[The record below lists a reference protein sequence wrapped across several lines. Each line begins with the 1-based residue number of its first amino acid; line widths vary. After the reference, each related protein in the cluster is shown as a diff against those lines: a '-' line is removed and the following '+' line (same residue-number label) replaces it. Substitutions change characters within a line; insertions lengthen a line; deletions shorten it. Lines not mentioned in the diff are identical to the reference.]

1 MHLTMRGATSM
12 SMKIEDNLQVNSSF
26 RASIKEL
33 RPVWSH
39 KSDSPDIPVADNQDS
54 TDLEALASLQD
65 KVASLQQELLDLVG
79 EHDHL
84 RYVICVN
91 IENDYMLK
99 MGYLEVKAF
108 ELQLTFSRMRRE
120 ISMIQTCINRGEP
133 VQLTVIQERLD
144 SEFASFQAKLRE
156 QLNQLDSA
164 LGRAKADC
172 LSEEEMK
179 ELKQLYRQLVKAWHP
194 DMNPNLGPEYAQ
206 LFERAV
212 QAYRNGDLVTMR
224 ILAVIQGGQD
234 PEVNREATDSL
245 SYWQTKFEETKD
257 LIANYRERMVAIR
270 QSYPYLYLEI
280 LEDDERLRE
289 RQEEYEELIQQY
301 EANIVSYRQRLDAL
315 HKMARQGGGILE

>member
-1 MHLTMRGATSM
+1 MHLPMRGATSM
-12 SMKIEDNLQVNSSF
+12 SKKIEDNLQAISSF

-33 RPVWSH
+33 RPVWHH
-39 KSDSPDIPVADNQDS
+39 KSDSPDIPIAANQES
-54 TDLEALASLQD
+54 TDWETLASLQE

-120 ISMIQTCINRGEP
+120 ISMIQACINRGEP
-133 VQLTVIQERLD
+133 VQPTVIQERLEA
-144 SEFASFQAKLRE
+144 EFASFQAKLTE
-156 QLNQLDSA
+156 QLNQLDRA

-179 ELKQLYRQLVKAWHP
+179 ERKQLYRQLVKAWHP

-212 QAYRNGDLVTMR
+212 QAYRSGDLVTIR

-234 PEVNREATDSL
+234 PEVNREESDSL

-257 LIANYRERMVAIR
+257 LIANYRERMATIR

-280 LEDDERLRE
+280 LEDDQRLRE

-301 EANIVSYRQRLDAL
+301 ETNIVSYRQRLDAL
-315 HKMARQGGGILE
+315 YVMARQGGGTVE

>member
-1 MHLTMRGATSM
+1 MAKKR
-12 SMKIEDNLQVNSSF
+12 EENLQAIPTF
-26 RASIKEL
+26 RAFIKGL
-33 RPVWSH
+33 RPVSQN
-39 KSDSPDIPVADNQDS
+39 KSDSPDIPITDKQES
-54 TDLEALASLQD
+54 EDLEALASLQD

-120 ISMIQTCINRGEP
+120 ISMIQACINRGEA
-133 VQLTVIQERLD
+133 VQLAVIQERLK
-144 SEFASFQAKLRE
+144 SEFASFQAKLTN
-156 QLNQLDSA
+156 QLNQLDRA
-164 LGRAKADC
+164 LGRGQADC

-194 DMNPNLGPEYAQ
+194 DMNSNLGPEYAQ

-212 QAYRNGDLVTMR
+212 QAYRSGDLVTMR

-234 PEVNREATDSL
+234 PEVNREETDSL
-245 SYWQTKFEETKD
+245 SYWQTKFEETND
-257 LIANYRERMVAIR
+257 LIANYRERMATIR

-280 LEDDERLRE
+280 LEDDQRLRE

-315 HKMARQGGGILE
+315 YVMARQGGGIVE

>member
-1 MHLTMRGATSM
+1 M
-12 SMKIEDNLQVNSSF
+12 SKKIEDNLQANSSF

-33 RPVWSH
+33 RPVWPH
-39 KSDSPDIPVADNQDS
+39 KSDSTDIPIADRQES

-108 ELQLTFSRMRRE
+108 ELQLAFSRMRRE
-120 ISMIQTCINRGEP
+120 ISMIQACINRGEP
-133 VQLTVIQERLD
+133 VQPTVIQERLEA
-144 SEFASFQAKLRE
+144 EFASFQAKLTE
-156 QLNQLDSA
+156 QLNQLDRA
-164 LGRAKADC
+164 LGSAKADC

-224 ILAVIQGGQD
+224 ILAVIQGG
-234 PEVNREATDSL
+234 
-245 SYWQTKFEETKD
+245 
-257 LIANYRERMVAIR
+257 
-270 QSYPYLYLEI
+270 
-280 LEDDERLRE
+280 
-289 RQEEYEELIQQY
+289 
-301 EANIVSYRQRLDAL
+301 
-315 HKMARQGGGILE
+315 

>member
-1 MHLTMRGATSM
+1 MAKKR
-12 SMKIEDNLQVNSSF
+12 EENLQATPSF
-26 RASIKEL
+26 RASIKGL
-33 RPVWSH
+33 RPASQN
-39 KSDSPDIPVADNQDS
+39 KSDSPDIPIDDNQESRDFG
-54 TDLEALASLQD
+54 ALASLQD

-84 RYVICVN
+84 LYVICLN

-120 ISMIQTCINRGEP
+120 ISMIQACINRGEP
-133 VQLTVIQERLD
+133 VQPTVIQERLEA
-144 SEFASFQAKLRE
+144 EFASFQAKLTE
-156 QLNQLDSA
+156 QLNQLDRA
-164 LGRAKADC
+164 LGRAKAES
-172 LSEEEMK
+172 LSEEEAK

-234 PEVNREATDSL
+234 PEVNREETDSL
-245 SYWQTKFEETKD
+245 SYWQTKLEETED
-257 LIANYRERMVAIR
+257 LIANYRERMATIR

-315 HKMARQGGGILE
+315 YVMARQGGGIVE

>member
-1 MHLTMRGATSM
+1 M
-12 SMKIEDNLQVNSSF
+12 SKKIEDNLQASSSF
-26 RASIKEL
+26 RASIKEF

-39 KSDSPDIPVADNQDS
+39 KSESPDIQIADKQES
-54 TDLEALASLQD
+54 IDLKALASLQD

-120 ISMIQTCINRGEP
+120 ISMIQACINRGEP
-133 VQLTVIQERLD
+133 VQPTVIQERLEA
-144 SEFASFQAKLRE
+144 EFASFQAKLTE
-156 QLNQLDSA
+156 QLNQLDRA
-164 LGRAKADC
+164 LGRAKAES
-172 LSEEEMK
+172 LSEEESK

-206 LFERAV
+206 RFERAV

-234 PEVNREATDSL
+234 PEVNREESDSL
-245 SYWQTKFEETKD
+245 SYWQTKLEETED
-257 LIANYRERMVAIR
+257 LIANYRERMAAIR

-280 LEDDERLRE
+280 LEDDQRLRE

-301 EANIVSYRQRLDAL
+301 EANIVRYRQRLDAL
-315 HKMARQGGGILE
+315 YVMSRQGGGIVE

>member
-1 MHLTMRGATSM
+1 MAKKM
-12 SMKIEDNLQVNSSF
+12 EDNLQVNSSF
-26 RASIKEL
+26 RASIKGL
-33 RPVWSH
+33 RPVSQNN
-39 KSDSPDIPVADNQDS
+39 SDSPDIPIADNQES
-54 TDLEALASLQD
+54 TDREALASLQE

-120 ISMIQTCINRGEP
+120 ISMIQACINRGEP
-133 VQLTVIQERLD
+133 VQPTVIQERLEA
-144 SEFASFQAKLRE
+144 EFASFHAKLTE
-156 QLNQLDSA
+156 QLNQLDRA
-164 LGRAKADC
+164 LGRAKAES
-172 LSEEEMK
+172 LSEEEAK

-234 PEVNREATDSL
+234 PEVNREESDSL

-257 LIANYRERMVAIR
+257 LIANYRERMAAIR

-301 EANIVSYRQRLDAL
+301 EANIVRYRQRLDAL
-315 HKMARQGGGILE
+315 YVMARQGGGILE

>member
-1 MHLTMRGATSM
+1 MAKKREESLQATP
-12 SMKIEDNLQVNSSF
+12 SF
-26 RASIKEL
+26 RASIKGL
-33 RPVWSH
+33 RPVSQN
-39 KSDSPDIPVADNQDS
+39 KSDSPDIPITDKQES
-54 TDLEALASLQD
+54 EDLEALASLQD

-120 ISMIQTCINRGEP
+120 ISLIQACINRGEP

-144 SEFASFQAKLRE
+144 SEFAAFQAKLTN
-156 QLNQLDSA
+156 QLNQLDRA
-164 LGRAKADC
+164 LGSAKADC

-194 DMNPNLGPEYAQ
+194 DMNPNLGSEYAQ

-212 QAYRNGDLVTMR
+212 QAYRSGDLVTMR

-234 PEVNREATDSL
+234 PEVNREETDSL
-245 SYWQTKFEETKD
+245 SYWHSKFEETND
-257 LIANYRERMVAIR
+257 LIANYWERIATIR

-280 LEDDERLRE
+280 LEDDKRLRE
-289 RQEEYEELIQQY
+289 RQEEYEELIEQY

-315 HKMARQGGGILE
+315 YKTARQGGGIIE

>member
-1 MHLTMRGATSM
+1 MAK
-12 SMKIEDNLQVNSSF
+12 KIEDKLQPNPSF
-26 RASIKEL
+26 RATIKEL
-33 RPVWSH
+33 RPASQDS
-39 KSDSPDIPVADNQDS
+39 SDSPDIQIADNQEA

-84 RYVICVN
+84 RYVICLN

-120 ISMIQTCINRGEP
+120 ISLIQACINRGEP
-133 VQLTVIQERLD
+133 VQPTVVQERLEA
-144 SEFASFQAKLRE
+144 EFASFQAKLTE
-156 QLNQLDSA
+156 QLNQLDRA
-164 LGRAKADC
+164 LGRAKAES
-172 LSEEEMK
+172 LSEEEAK

-234 PEVNREATDSL
+234 PEVNREESDSL

-257 LIANYRERMVAIR
+257 LIANYQERIASIR
-270 QSYPYLYLEI
+270 QSYPYLYIEI
-280 LEDDERLRE
+280 LEDDERLLE
-289 RQEEYEELIQQY
+289 RRQEYEELIQQY
-301 EANIVSYRQRLDAL
+301 EANIVSYRQRLDSL
-315 HKMARQGGGILE
+315 YKMARQGGGRDE

>member
-1 MHLTMRGATSM
+1 MRLTMRGVTSM
-12 SMKIEDNLQVNSSF
+12 AKKMEENLQANPSF

-39 KSDSPDIPVADNQDS
+39 KSDSPDIPVADNQET

-91 IENDYMLK
+91 IENDYMIK

-120 ISMIQTCINRGEP
+120 ISMIQACINRGEP
-133 VQLTVIQERLD
+133 VQPTVIQERLEA
-144 SEFASFQAKLRE
+144 EFASFQAKLTE
-156 QLNQLDSA
+156 QLNQLDRA
-164 LGRAKADC
+164 LGRAKAES
-172 LSEEEMK
+172 LSEEESK

-206 LFERAV
+206 RFERAV

-234 PEVNREATDSL
+234 PEVNREESDSL
-245 SYWQTKFEETKD
+245 SYWQTKLEETED
-257 LIANYRERMVAIR
+257 LIANYRERMATIR

-301 EANIVSYRQRLDAL
+301 EANIVRYRQRLDAL
-315 HKMARQGGGILE
+315 YVMSRQGGGIVE

>member
-1 MHLTMRGATSM
+1 MAKR
-12 SMKIEDNLQVNSSF
+12 IEDNLQVNSSF

-39 KSDSPDIPVADNQDS
+39 KSDSPDIPISDNQES

-84 RYVICVN
+84 LYVICLN
-91 IENDYMLK
+91 IENDYMVKL
-99 MGYLEVKAF
+99 GYLEVKAF

-120 ISMIQTCINRGEP
+120 ISMIQACINRGEA
-133 VQLTVIQERLD
+133 VQLAVIQERLEL
-144 SEFASFQAKLRE
+144 EFASFQAKLTN
-156 QLNQLDSA
+156 QLNQLDRA
-164 LGRAKADC
+164 LGRAQVDY
-172 LSEEEMK
+172 LSEEEVK

-234 PEVNREATDSL
+234 PEANCEDADSL
-245 SYWQTKFEETKD
+245 SYWQTKLEETED
-257 LIANYRERMVAIR
+257 LIANYRERMATIR

-280 LEDDERLRE
+280 LEDDERLRQ
-289 RQEEYEELIQQY
+289 RQEEYEELIEQY

-315 HKMARQGGGILE
+315 YKMARQGGGIIE

>member
-1 MHLTMRGATSM
+1 MAKKR
-12 SMKIEDNLQVNSSF
+12 EENLQATPSF
-26 RASIKEL
+26 KASIKGL
-33 RPVWSH
+33 RPVSQN
-39 KSDSPDIPVADNQDS
+39 KSDSPDIPIADLQES
-54 TDLEALASLQD
+54 TDLGTLVSLQD
-65 KVASLQQELLDLVG
+65 KVASLQQELLDLV
-79 EHDHL
+79 EDHDHL
-84 RYVICVN
+84 LYVICVN

-120 ISMIQTCINRGEP
+120 ISMIQACINRGEP
-133 VQLTVIQERLD
+133 VQPTVIQERLEA
-144 SEFASFQAKLRE
+144 EFASFQAKLTD

-172 LSEEEMK
+172 LSEDEAK

-234 PEVNREATDSL
+234 PEVNREESDSL
-245 SYWQTKFEETKD
+245 SYWQTKLEETED
-257 LIANYRERMVAIR
+257 LIANYRERMATIR

-301 EANIVSYRQRLDAL
+301 EANIVGYRQRLDAL
-315 HKMARQGGGILE
+315 YKMAHQGGSILE

>member
-1 MHLTMRGATSM
+1 MAKKM
-12 SMKIEDNLQVNSSF
+12 EDNLQVNSSF
-26 RASIKEL
+26 RASIKGL
-33 RPVWSH
+33 RPVSQN
-39 KSDSPDIPVADNQDS
+39 KSDSPDITIADKQES
-54 TDLEALASLQD
+54 EDLEALASLQD

-84 RYVICVN
+84 LYVICLN

-120 ISMIQTCINRGEP
+120 ISMIQACINRGEAI
-133 VQLTVIQERLD
+133 QLAVIQERLK
-144 SEFASFQAKLRE
+144 SEFASFQAKLTN

-164 LGRAKADC
+164 LGRGQADC
-172 LSEEEMK
+172 LSEEEVK

-234 PEVNREATDSL
+234 PEVNREETDSL
-245 SYWQTKFEETKD
+245 SYWQIKFEETND
-257 LIANYRERMVAIR
+257 LIANYRERMAAIR

-280 LEDDERLRE
+280 LEDDQRLRE

-315 HKMARQGGGILE
+315 YVMARQGGGILE

>member
-1 MHLTMRGATSM
+1 MAKKM
-12 SMKIEDNLQVNSSF
+12 EDNLQVNSSF
-26 RASIKEL
+26 RASIKGL
-33 RPVWSH
+33 RPVSQNN
-39 KSDSPDIPVADNQDS
+39 SDSPDIPIADNQES
-54 TDLEALASLQD
+54 TDREALASLQE

-120 ISMIQTCINRGEP
+120 ISMIQACINRGEA
-133 VQLTVIQERLD
+133 VQPAVIQERLEL
-144 SEFASFQAKLRE
+144 EFASFQAKLTN
-156 QLNQLDSA
+156 QLNQLDRA
-164 LGRAKADC
+164 LGRGQADC

-194 DMNPNLGPEYAQ
+194 DMNPNLGLEYAQ

-234 PEVNREATDSL
+234 PEVNREESDSL
-245 SYWQTKFEETKD
+245 SYWQTKLGETED
-257 LIANYRERMVAIR
+257 LIANYRERMATIR

-315 HKMARQGGGILE
+315 YVMVRQGGGNVE

>member
-1 MHLTMRGATSM
+1 MTK
-12 SMKIEDNLQVNSSF
+12 KIEDNRQANSSF

-33 RPVWSH
+33 RPVWPH
-39 KSDSPDIPVADNQDS
+39 KSDTPDIPIADKQES
-54 TDLEALASLQD
+54 EDLEALASLQD

-79 EHDHL
+79 EHDYL
-84 RYVICVN
+84 RYVICLN

-120 ISMIQTCINRGEP
+120 ISMIQACINRGEP
-133 VQLTVIQERLD
+133 VQPTVIQERLEA
-144 SEFASFQAKLRE
+144 EFASFQAKLTE
-156 QLNQLDSA
+156 QLNQLDRA
-164 LGRAKADC
+164 LGRAKAES
-172 LSEEEMK
+172 LSEEEAK

-234 PEVNREATDSL
+234 PEVNREKTDSL
-245 SYWQTKFEETKD
+245 SYWQTKLEETED
-257 LIANYRERMVAIR
+257 LIANYRERMATIR

-280 LEDDERLRE
+280 LEDDERLRD

-301 EANIVSYRQRLDAL
+301 EANIVSYRQRLDAFYV
-315 HKMARQGGGILE
+315 MARQGGGIVE

>member
-1 MHLTMRGATSM
+1 MAKKM
-12 SMKIEDNLQVNSSF
+12 EENLQANPSF

-39 KSDSPDIPVADNQDS
+39 KSDSPDIPVADNQET

-91 IENDYMLK
+91 IENDYMIK

-120 ISMIQTCINRGEP
+120 ISMIQACINRGEP
-133 VQLTVIQERLD
+133 VQPTVIQERLEA
-144 SEFASFQAKLRE
+144 EFASFQAKLTE
-156 QLNQLDSA
+156 QLNQLDRA
-164 LGRAKADC
+164 LGRAKAES
-172 LSEEEMK
+172 LSEEESK

-206 LFERAV
+206 RFERAV

-234 PEVNREATDSL
+234 PEVNREESDSL
-245 SYWQTKFEETKD
+245 SYWQTKLEETED
-257 LIANYRERMVAIR
+257 LIANYRERMATIR

-301 EANIVSYRQRLDAL
+301 EANIVRYRQRLDAL
-315 HKMARQGGGILE
+315 YVMSRQGGGIVE

>member
-1 MHLTMRGATSM
+1 M
-12 SMKIEDNLQVNSSF
+12 SKKIEDNLQANSSF
-26 RASIKEL
+26 RDSIKEL
-33 RPVWSH
+33 RPVWPH
-39 KSDSPDIPVADNQDS
+39 KLDSPDIPIADNQES

-91 IENDYMLK
+91 IENDYMIK

-120 ISMIQTCINRGEP
+120 ISMIQAYINRGEA
-133 VQLTVIQERLD
+133 VQLAVIQERLK
-144 SEFASFQAKLRE
+144 SEFASFQAKLTK
-156 QLNQLDSA
+156 QLNQLDRA
-164 LGRAKADC
+164 LGSAKADC
-172 LSEEEMK
+172 LSEEEVK

-194 DMNPNLGPEYAQ
+194 DMNPNLGPEYTQ

-234 PEVNREATDSL
+234 PEANREAIDSL

-257 LIANYRERMVAIR
+257 LIANYRERMATIR

-280 LEDDERLRE
+280 LEDNDRLRE

-315 HKMARQGGGILE
+315 YVMARQGGGILE

>member
-1 MHLTMRGATSM
+1 MAKKR
-12 SMKIEDNLQVNSSF
+12 EENLQATPSF
-26 RASIKEL
+26 RASIKGL
-33 RPVWSH
+33 RPVSQN
-39 KSDSPDIPVADNQDS
+39 KSDSPDIPIADKQES
-54 TDLEALASLQD
+54 RDLGALASLQD
-65 KVASLQQELLDLVG
+65 MVASLQQELLDLVG

-84 RYVICVN
+84 LYVICLN
-91 IENDYMLK
+91 IENDYMVKL
-99 MGYLEVKAF
+99 GYLEVKAF

-120 ISMIQTCINRGEP
+120 ISMIQACINRGEA
-133 VQLTVIQERLD
+133 VQLAVIQERLEL
-144 SEFASFQAKLRE
+144 EFASFQAKLTN
-156 QLNQLDSA
+156 QLNQLDRA
-164 LGRAKADC
+164 LGRAQVDY
-172 LSEEEMK
+172 LSEEEVK

-234 PEVNREATDSL
+234 PEVNREETDSL
-245 SYWQTKFEETKD
+245 SYWQTKLEETED
-257 LIANYRERMVAIR
+257 LIANYRERMATIR

-289 RQEEYEELIQQY
+289 RQEEYEELIEQY

-315 HKMARQGGGILE
+315 YVMVRQGGGMVD

>member
-1 MHLTMRGATSM
+1 M
-12 SMKIEDNLQVNSSF
+12 SKKIEDNLQASSSF
-26 RASIKEL
+26 RASIKEF

-39 KSDSPDIPVADNQDS
+39 KSESPDIQIADKQES
-54 TDLEALASLQD
+54 IDLKALASLQD

-120 ISMIQTCINRGEP
+120 ISMIQACINRGEP
-133 VQLTVIQERLD
+133 VQPTVIQERLEA
-144 SEFASFQAKLRE
+144 EFASFQAKLTE
-156 QLNQLDSA
+156 QLNQLDRA

-172 LSEEEMK
+172 LSEEEVK

-234 PEVNREATDSL
+234 PEVNREETDSL
-245 SYWQTKFEETKD
+245 SYWQTKLEETED
-257 LIANYRERMVAIR
+257 LIANYRERIVTIR
-270 QSYPYLYLEI
+270 QSYPYLYIEI

-301 EANIVSYRQRLDAL
+301 EANIVSYGQRLDAL
-315 HKMARQGGGILE
+315 YVMVRQGGGIIE

>member
-1 MHLTMRGATSM
+1 MAKKR
-12 SMKIEDNLQVNSSF
+12 EENLQATPSF
-26 RASIKEL
+26 RASIKGL
-33 RPVWSH
+33 RPVSQN
-39 KSDSPDIPVADNQDS
+39 KSDSPDIPIADKQES
-54 TDLEALASLQD
+54 RDLEALASLQD

-84 RYVICVN
+84 RYVICLN

-120 ISMIQTCINRGEP
+120 INMIQACINRGEP
-133 VQLTVIQERLD
+133 VQPTVIQERLD
-144 SEFASFQAKLRE
+144 SEFASFQAKLTN
-156 QLNQLDSA
+156 QLNQLDRA
-164 LGRAKADC
+164 LGRTQADC
-172 LSEEEMK
+172 LSEDEVK

-234 PEVNREATDSL
+234 PEVNREETDSL
-245 SYWQTKFEETKD
+245 SYWQTKLKETED
-257 LIANYRERMVAIR
+257 LIANYRERMATIR

-315 HKMARQGGGILE
+315 YKTAR

>member
-1 MHLTMRGATSM
+1 MVKKM
-12 SMKIEDNLQVNSSF
+12 EDNLQANSSF

-33 RPVWSH
+33 RPVWTH
-39 KSDSPDIPVADNQDS
+39 KSDSHDIPIADKQES
-54 TDLEALASLQD
+54 RDLGALASLQD

-120 ISMIQTCINRGEP
+120 ISLIQACINRGET
-133 VQLTVIQERLD
+133 VQPTVIQERLD
-144 SEFASFQAKLRE
+144 SEFASFQAKLTE
-156 QLNQLDSA
+156 QLNQLDRA
-164 LGRAKADC
+164 LGRAKAES
-172 LSEEEMK
+172 LSEEEAK

-234 PEVNREATDSL
+234 PEVNREETDSL
-245 SYWQTKFEETKD
+245 SYWQTKLEETED
-257 LIANYRERMVAIR
+257 LIANYQERMATIR

-315 HKMARQGGGILE
+315 YKMARQGGGIIE

>member
-1 MHLTMRGATSM
+1 M
-12 SMKIEDNLQVNSSF
+12 SKKWEDKLQPNPSF
-26 RASIKEL
+26 RASIKKF
-33 RPVWSH
+33 RPASQDS
-39 KSDSPDIPVADNQDS
+39 SDSPDIPIPDNQES

-108 ELQLTFSRMRRE
+108 DLQLTFSRMRRE
-120 ISMIQTCINRGEP
+120 ISMIQSCINRGEP

-172 LSEEEMK
+172 LSEEEVK

-212 QAYRNGDLVTMR
+212 QAYRSGDLMTMR

-234 PEVNREATDSL
+234 PEANREATDSL
-245 SYWQTKFEETKD
+245 SYWQTKLEETND
-257 LIANYRERMVAIR
+257 LIANYRERMATIR

-315 HKMARQGGGILE
+315 YKMVRQGGGILE

>member
-12 SMKIEDNLQVNSSF
+12 SKKIEDNLQAISSF

-33 RPVWSH
+33 RPVSQNNSESH
-39 KSDSPDIPVADNQDS
+39 DIQIGNNQES
-54 TDLEALASLQD
+54 TDWEALASLQD

-120 ISMIQTCINRGEP
+120 ISMIQACINRGEP
-133 VQLTVIQERLD
+133 VQPTVIQERLEA
-144 SEFASFQAKLRE
+144 EFASFQAKLTE
-156 QLNQLDSA
+156 QLNQLDRA
-164 LGRAKADC
+164 LGRAKADS
-172 LSEEEMK
+172 LSEEEVK

-234 PEVNREATDSL
+234 PEVNREETDSL
-245 SYWQTKFEETKD
+245 SYWQTKFEETND
-257 LIANYRERMVAIR
+257 LIANYRERMATIR

-280 LEDDERLRE
+280 LEDDQRLRE

-315 HKMARQGGGILE
+315 YVMARQGGGIVE

>member
-1 MHLTMRGATSM
+1 MAKTR
-12 SMKIEDNLQVNSSF
+12 EENLQATPSF
-26 RASIKEL
+26 KASIKGL
-33 RPVWSH
+33 RPVSQN
-39 KSDSPDIPVADNQDS
+39 KSDSPDITIADKQES
-54 TDLEALASLQD
+54 EDLEALASLQD

-84 RYVICVN
+84 LYVICLN

-120 ISMIQTCINRGEP
+120 ISMIQACINRGEA
-133 VQLTVIQERLD
+133 VQPAVIQERLE
-144 SEFASFQAKLRE
+144 SEFASFQAKLTN
-156 QLNQLDSA
+156 QLNQLDCA
-164 LGRAKADC
+164 LGRGQADC

-212 QAYRNGDLVTMR
+212 QAYRSGDLVTMR

-234 PEVNREATDSL
+234 PEVNREETDSL
-245 SYWQTKFEETKD
+245 LYWQTKLVETED
-257 LIANYRERMVAIR
+257 LIANYRERMATIR

-280 LEDDERLRE
+280 LEDAERLRE
-289 RQEEYEELIQQY
+289 RQEEYKELIQQY
-301 EANIVSYRQRLDAL
+301 EANIVSYRKRLDAL
-315 HKMARQGGGILE
+315 YIMARQGGGILG

>member
-1 MHLTMRGATSM
+1 MAKKR
-12 SMKIEDNLQVNSSF
+12 EENLQATPSF
-26 RASIKEL
+26 KASIKGL
-33 RPVWSH
+33 RPVSQN
-39 KSDSPDIPVADNQDS
+39 KSDSPDIPIADQQES
-54 TDLEALASLQD
+54 TDLGTFASLQD

-120 ISMIQTCINRGEP
+120 ISMIQAYINRGET
-133 VQLTVIQERLD
+133 VQIAVIQERLE
-144 SEFASFQAKLRE
+144 SEFASFQAKLTK
-156 QLNQLDSA
+156 QLNQLDRA
-164 LGRAKADC
+164 LGIAKADC

-194 DMNPNLGPEYAQ
+194 DMNPNLGPEYTQ

-224 ILAVIQGGQD
+224 ILAVIQGGQA
-234 PEVNREATDSL
+234 PEVNREESDSL
-245 SYWQTKFEETKD
+245 SYWQTKLEETED
-257 LIANYRERMVAIR
+257 LIANYRERMATIR

-315 HKMARQGGGILE
+315 YKMTRQGGGILE

>member
-1 MHLTMRGATSM
+1 MAKKREESLQATP
-12 SMKIEDNLQVNSSF
+12 SF
-26 RASIKEL
+26 RASIKGL
-33 RPVWSH
+33 RPVSQN
-39 KSDSPDIPVADNQDS
+39 KSDSLGIPIADNQES
-54 TDLEALASLQD
+54 TDLGALASLQD

-120 ISMIQTCINRGEP
+120 ISLIQACINRGET
-133 VQLTVIQERLD
+133 VQPTVIQERLD
-144 SEFASFQAKLRE
+144 SEFASFQAKLTE
-156 QLNQLDSA
+156 QLNQLDRA
-164 LGRAKADC
+164 LGRAKADS
-172 LSEEEMK
+172 LSEEEVK

-234 PEVNREATDSL
+234 PEVNREESDSL
-245 SYWQTKFEETKD
+245 SYWQTKLEETED
-257 LIANYRERMVAIR
+257 LIANYRERMAAIR

-301 EANIVSYRQRLDAL
+301 EANIVNYRQRLDAL
-315 HKMARQGGGILE
+315 YAMASQGGGIVE

>member
-1 MHLTMRGATSM
+1 M
-12 SMKIEDNLQVNSSF
+12 SKKIEENLPANPSF

-33 RPVWSH
+33 RPVWPH
-39 KSDSPDIPVADNQDS
+39 KSDSPEIPTTDKQES
-54 TDLEALASLQD
+54 EDLEALASLQD

-120 ISMIQTCINRGEP
+120 ISMIQACINRGEP
-133 VQLTVIQERLD
+133 VQPTVIQERLEA
-144 SEFASFQAKLRE
+144 EFASFQAKLTE

-164 LGRAKADC
+164 LGRVQADC

-234 PEVNREATDSL
+234 PEVNREETDSL
-245 SYWQTKFEETKD
+245 SYWQIKFEETND
-257 LIANYRERMVAIR
+257 LIANYRERMAAIR

-280 LEDDERLRE
+280 LEDDQRLRE

-315 HKMARQGGGILE
+315 YVMARQGGGILE

>member
-1 MHLTMRGATSM
+1 M
-12 SMKIEDNLQVNSSF
+12 SKKIEDNLQASSSF
-26 RASIKEL
+26 RASIKEF

-39 KSDSPDIPVADNQDS
+39 KSESPDIQIADKQES

-120 ISMIQTCINRGEP
+120 ISMIQACINRGEP
-133 VQLTVIQERLD
+133 VQPTVIQERLEA
-144 SEFASFQAKLRE
+144 EFASFQAKLTE
-156 QLNQLDSA
+156 QLNQLDRA
-164 LGRAKADC
+164 LGRAKAES
-172 LSEEEMK
+172 LSEEESK

-234 PEVNREATDSL
+234 PEVNREESDSL
-245 SYWQTKFEETKD
+245 SYWQTKLEETED
-257 LIANYRERMVAIR
+257 LIANYRERMATIR

-301 EANIVSYRQRLDAL
+301 EANIVRYRQRLDAL
-315 HKMARQGGGILE
+315 YVMSRQGGGIVE

>member
-12 SMKIEDNLQVNSSF
+12 SKKIEDNLQANSSF
-26 RASIKEL
+26 RDSIKEL
-33 RPVWSH
+33 RPVWPH
-39 KSDSPDIPVADNQDS
+39 KSDSPDIPIADNQES

-91 IENDYMLK
+91 IENDYMIK

-120 ISMIQTCINRGEP
+120 ISMIQAYINRGEA
-133 VQLTVIQERLD
+133 VQLAVIQERLK
-144 SEFASFQAKLRE
+144 SEFASFQAKLTK
-156 QLNQLDSA
+156 QLNQLDRA
-164 LGRAKADC
+164 LGSAKADC
-172 LSEEEMK
+172 LSEEEVK

-194 DMNPNLGPEYAQ
+194 DMNPNLGPEYTQ

-234 PEVNREATDSL
+234 PEANREAIDSL

-257 LIANYRERMVAIR
+257 LIANYRERMATIR

-280 LEDDERLRE
+280 LEDNDRLRE

-315 HKMARQGGGILE
+315 YVMARQGGGILE

>member
-1 MHLTMRGATSM
+1 MAK
-12 SMKIEDNLQVNSSF
+12 KIEENLQANSSF
-26 RASIKEL
+26 RASIKGL
-33 RPVWSH
+33 RPVSQN
-39 KSDSPDIPVADNQDS
+39 KSDSSDIQFADNQES

-120 ISMIQTCINRGEP
+120 ISMIQACINRGEP
-133 VQLTVIQERLD
+133 VQPAVIQERLE
-144 SEFASFQAKLRE
+144 SEFASFQAKLTN
-156 QLNQLDSA
+156 QLNQLDRA
-164 LGRAKADC
+164 LGRTQADC
-172 LSEEEMK
+172 LSEDEVK

-194 DMNPNLGPEYAQ
+194 DMNPNLGSEYAQ

-234 PEVNREATDSL
+234 PEVNREETDSL
-245 SYWQTKFEETKD
+245 SYWHSKFEETND
-257 LIANYRERMVAIR
+257 LIANYRERIATIR

-315 HKMARQGGGILE
+315 YVMARQGGGILE